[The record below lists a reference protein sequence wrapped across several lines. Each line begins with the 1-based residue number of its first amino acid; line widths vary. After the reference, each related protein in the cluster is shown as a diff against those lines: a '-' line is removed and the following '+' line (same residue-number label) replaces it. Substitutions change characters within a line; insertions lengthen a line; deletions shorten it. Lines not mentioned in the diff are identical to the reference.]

1 MATTIS
7 GNHSPEGLERGTK
20 NVVFNTLFPNGE
32 NTDMT
37 VSSLDIPITEDELL
51 CSRKEA
57 AELGEI
63 SAQTLINYRNHGIVF
78 STQNGRGQLFSAK
91 DIKWLRCLRKRIHVN
106 TNYIVRHAA
115 TQEKI

>member
-78 STQNGRGQLFSAK
+78 STQKWQKSA
-91 DIKWLRCLRKRIHVN
+91 LLGKRYQV
-106 TNYIVRHAA
+106 AA
-115 TQEKI
+115 LSPKEDPCQH

>member
-1 MATTIS
+1 L
-7 GNHSPEGLERGTK
+7 GNHSPEGPERGTN
-20 NVVFNTLFPNGE
+20 NVVFNTPFPNGE

-37 VSSLDIPITEDELL
+37 IGSLDIPKTDDELL

-57 AELGEI
+57 AELVGI

-91 DIKWLRCLRKRIHVN
+91 DIKWLRCLRKMIHIN
-106 TNYIVRHAA
+106 TNYIVRLAA

>member
-1 MATTIS
+1 MGIVIDAFSHILPKSFAEDLILAHPT
-7 GNHSPEGLERGTK
+7 
-20 NVVFNTLFPNGE
+20 
-32 NTDMT
+32 
-37 VSSLDIPITEDELL
+37 DEL
-51 CSRKEA
+51 KEA